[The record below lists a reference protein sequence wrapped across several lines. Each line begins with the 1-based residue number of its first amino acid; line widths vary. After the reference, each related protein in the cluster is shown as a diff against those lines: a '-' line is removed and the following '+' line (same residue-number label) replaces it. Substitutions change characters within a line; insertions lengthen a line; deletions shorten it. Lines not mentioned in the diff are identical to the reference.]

1 MNMETKEVKLYVQA
15 VKWSWERDFKINVS
29 TYQKTTEV
37 DRVVIDLSEVLI
49 DVPVPTVDHK
59 QLTLAEVEKL
69 KETIKTERADSYARI
84 TAIEEKIQS
93 LLCIE
98 QGE

>member
-1 MNMETKEVKLYVQA
+1 METKEVKLYISA
-15 VKWSWERDFKINVS
+15 SKFNFESEFKIQVS
-29 TYQKTTEV
+29 SYAPTSCKTITC
-37 DRVVIDLSEVLI
+37 IPLSEVTVEVEI
-49 DVPVPTVDHK
+49 PNVDVK
-59 QLTLAEVEKL
+59 QLQLAEVKQL
-69 KETIKTERADSYARI
+69 QETIKTERANSFARI

>member
-1 MNMETKEVKLYVQA
+1 METKEVKLYVQA
-15 VKWSWERDFKINVS
+15 IKWIYKKEFDIEVN
-29 TYQKTTEV
+29 TYRRGSCESY
-37 DRVVIDLSEVLI
+37 VIVDLSEVLI
-49 DVPVPTVDHK
+49 DVQIPTVNQK
-59 QLTLAEVEKL
+59 TLQLAEVEQL
-69 KETIKTERADSYARI
+69 HEVIKTERANSYARI

>member
-15 VKWSWERDFKINVS
+15 NKYSWEDDFQIIVS
-29 TYQKTTEV
+29 TVKHNSDGSTVAIQ
-37 DRVVIDLSEVLI
+37 LSEV
-49 DVPVPTVDHK
+49 TVDVQIPAIDQK
-59 QLTLAEVEKL
+59 TLQLAEVEQL
-69 KETIKTERADSYARI
+69 HAIIKTERANSYARI

-98 QGE
+98 QG

>member
-1 MNMETKEVKLYVQA
+1 METKEVKLYVQA
-15 VKWSWERDFKINVS
+15 VKYSWKDNFEIDIS
-29 TYQKTTEV
+29 TMKRSTDTATTA
-37 DRVVIDLSEVLI
+37 IQLSEV
-49 DVPVPTVDHK
+49 TVEIEIPNIYQNHLNLSHVE
-59 QLTLAEVEKL
+59 QLREA
-69 KETIKTERADSYARI
+69 IKTEHADSYARI

>member
-15 VKWSWERDFKINVS
+15 SKWAWEREYTVS
-29 TYQKTTEV
+29 YETFQKESTS
-37 DRVVIDLSEVLI
+37 DRFVKDLSVI
-49 DVPVPTVDHK
+49 TVRVPIPNFDVK
-59 QLTLAEVEKL
+59 QLQLAEVEQL
-69 KETIKTERADSYARI
+69 QETIQTERADSYARI

-98 QGE
+98 QGA

>member
-15 VKWSWERDFKINVS
+15 VKYTWEDDFKILVLTSLPTPDAATVS
-29 TYQKTTEV
+29 VQLSEITVEVPIPTIDKKQFKLAHVEQLQKT
-37 DRVVIDLSEVLI
+37 I
-49 DVPVPTVDHK
+49 
-59 QLTLAEVEKL
+59 KL
-69 KETIKTERADSYARI
+69 ERANSYARI

-98 QGE
+98 QRE

>member
-1 MNMETKEVKLYVQA
+1 MESTKDRFVK
-15 VKWSWERDFKINVS
+15 
-29 TYQKTTEV
+29 
-37 DRVVIDLSEVLI
+37 DLSVI
-49 DVPVPTVDHK
+49 TTSVPIPNFDVK
-59 QLTLAEVEKL
+59 QLQLAEVEQL
-69 KETIKTERADSYARI
+69 QETIKTERANSYARI

>member
-1 MNMETKEVKLYVQA
+1 MKTKEVKLYVQA
-15 VKWSWERDFKINVS
+15 VKWSSSRVFKIEVS
-29 TYQKTTEV
+29 AHQQKTC
-37 DRVVIDLSEVLI
+37 DYMVVVDLSEVLVE
-49 DVPVPTVDHK
+49 VPMPSVDNK
-59 QLTLAEVEKL
+59 QLTLAEVEQLRGK
-69 KETIKTERADSYARI
+69 IKTERANSYARI